1 MSMRVGHGYDV
12 HRFADEPGT
21 DSHIILATVRIPHER
36 PLLAHSDGDV
46 LVHALC
52 DALLGACA
60 LGDIGDHFPDSDPRY
75 AGAAGRDLLTAV
87 LHKVGFAGFRPIN
100 ADVTLIA
107 ERPKLSPYRETMR
120 RALSQVMELPVSAVS
135 IKATTT
141 EGMGFTGRREG
152 IACHAVVLLEQHPGE
167 TPQ

>member
-21 DSHIILATVRIPHER
+21 DSHITLATVRIPHER

-75 AGAAGRDLLTAV
+75 AGAAGKDLLAAV
-87 LHKVGFAGFRPIN
+87 LRKVALEGFRLIN
-100 ADVTLIA
+100 VDLTLIA
-107 ERPKLSPYRETMR
+107 ERPKLAPHRHAMR
-120 RALSQVMELPVSAVS
+120 MALAQILELPINVVS

-152 IACHAVVLLEQHPGE
+152 IACHAVVLLALEESGTSQ
-167 TPQ
+167 